1 MLQQIRCRTLSSRA
15 VSYPSYVKIVEVGPR
30 DGLQVPMAG
39 VSEALTVLVQNE
51 KTVVST
57 EDKVKLINLLSEAGL
72 PVVEATSFVSPKW
85 MGDNAEVMKQINRK
99 EGVYYPVLT
108 PNLTGFEAAIKVNAH
123 EVAIF
128 GAASES
134 FSRKNINCSIQESLD
149 RFQPVCVRAQSL
161 GVRVRGYV
169 SCVLG
174 CPYEGPIKPSTVAK
188 VAKTLLDMGCYE
200 ISLGDTIG
208 IGTPGNSEYHIR
220 WESELFNRLNAEDAA
235 SDQRSCVSVVD
246 SAVAGLGGCPYAKGA
261 SGNVA
266 TEDVVYMLHGLGIKT
281 GVDLD
286 KLLSAGDF
294 ISSVLGRPTNSR
306 NTNRVVSLVKFLE
319 KEGIHPISIETSN
332 KQIQQAR
339 FKMALPLDK
348 LGGML
353 IKALTKP
360 LVGELK
366 TLSKSYPWMQRTCE
380 RVGQRVNRW
389 SLEALLAVKLGSNAS
404 ITVKEMPADQAF
416 KKGAEVLG
424 EAFIFLVAV
433 GVMTAEYT
441 RSSVKAAQKD
451 KADVER
457 SFEEFLEVEA
467 RFRLLEKSMRR
478 LERTQADLHTAL
490 DNLPWESL
498 NQK

>member
-1 MLQQIRCRTLSSRA
+1 
-15 VSYPSYVKIVEVGPR
+15 
-30 DGLQVPMAG
+30 
-39 VSEALTVLVQNE
+39 
-51 KTVVST
+51 
-57 EDKVKLINLLSEAGL
+57 
-72 PVVEATSFVSPKW
+72 
-85 MGDNAEVMKQINRK
+85 
-99 EGVYYPVLT
+99 
-108 PNLTGFEAAIKVNAH
+108 
-123 EVAIF
+123 
-128 GAASES
+128 
-134 FSRKNINCSIQESLD
+134 
-149 RFQPVCVRAQSL
+149 
-161 GVRVRGYV
+161 
-169 SCVLG
+169 
-174 CPYEGPIKPSTVAK
+174 
-188 VAKTLLDMGCYE
+188 
-200 ISLGDTIG
+200 
-208 IGTPGNSEYHIR
+208 
-220 WESELFNRLNAEDAA
+220 
-235 SDQRSCVSVVD
+235 
-246 SAVAGLGGCPYAKGA
+246 
-261 SGNVA
+261 
-266 TEDVVYMLHGLGIKT
+266 
-281 GVDLD
+281 
-286 KLLSAGDF
+286 
-294 ISSVLGRPTNSR
+294 
-306 NTNRVVSLVKFLE
+306 
-319 KEGIHPISIETSN
+319 
-332 KQIQQAR
+332 
-339 FKMALPLDK
+339 MALPLDK